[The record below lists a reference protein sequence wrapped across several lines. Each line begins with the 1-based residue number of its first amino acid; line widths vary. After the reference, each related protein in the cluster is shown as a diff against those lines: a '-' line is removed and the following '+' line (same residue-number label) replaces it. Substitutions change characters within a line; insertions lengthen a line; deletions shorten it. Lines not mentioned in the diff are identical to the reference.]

1 MNATSQRSFSAIKW
15 VKMQLYKTRSCE
27 MGVQNVHRT
36 QARKLQGPR
45 RMEIPTL
52 NFSAIKLKLLV

>member
-1 MNATSQRSFSAIKW
+1 
-15 VKMQLYKTRSCE
+15 MQLYKTRSCE